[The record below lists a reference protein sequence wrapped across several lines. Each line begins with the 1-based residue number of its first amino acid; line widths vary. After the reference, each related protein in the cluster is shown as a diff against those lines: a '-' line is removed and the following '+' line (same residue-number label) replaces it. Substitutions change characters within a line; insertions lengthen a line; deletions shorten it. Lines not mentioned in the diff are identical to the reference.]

1 MQEELVIKS
10 KKNKKIKNKWR
21 YRKNLRKLMKL
32 ME

>member
-21 YRKNLRKLMKL
+21 YRKNLRMLMKL

>member
-10 KKNKKIKNKWR
+10 KKNKKIKNKWS